1 MAGTVTLWCTCLL
14 SIDLTNEA
22 LLLARLVRGIIRISR
37 PEPRSEVSSL
47 RPQHDIYIAMAAIQ
61 IYLHQINSFPYFNL
75 DVIRP
80 PQSLLDMDHFVHG
93 ICIYITLLYILHH
106 FLEGSLFSDIISC

>member
-1 MAGTVTLWCTCLL
+1 
-14 SIDLTNEA
+14 
-22 LLLARLVRGIIRISR
+22 
-37 PEPRSEVSSL
+37 
-47 RPQHDIYIAMAAIQ
+47 MAAIQ

-93 ICIYITLLYILHH
+93 IYITLLYILHH
-106 FLEGSLFSDIISC
+106 FLEGSLFSDIVSPERSIVDTAPRCGQGGRGTVIPNPIVDRNS